1 MDNTQNMDNNS
12 SSSLTKNI
20 VFNPILI
27 FIIIFVV
34 CIFVFFSFSLGNNET
49 QNIIIGENVDD
60 SSGSSYTKIIGIIL
74 LCIFILLIIIN
85 AFQYFLG
92 INIIT
97 SIKNT
102 FTNHPEIDID
112 IYKNAPSNTP
122 PQEEQIYQEN
132 EEVAYT
138 NKPQVFNI
146 PDNIYNYQDAK
157 AVCSAFN
164 SKLATY
170 EQMEEYYNDG
180 GEFCNYGWSDGQ
192 MALFPTQNSTYKTL
206 SKIPGHKHDCGRPG
220 INGGYISN
228 PLVRFGANCY
238 GYKPSLTPEEEELMA
253 TIPVYPLTKKDLAFE
268 KRVEYW
274 KGKLGDIIVSPFNKT
289 QWSE

>member
-1 MDNTQNMDNNS
+1 MDNIQNTMNNNS
-12 SSSLTKNI
+12 SLIKPI

-34 CIFVFFSFSLGNNET
+34 GIFIFFSFSLGNKEN
-49 QNIIIGENVDD
+49 QNIEIGGEDE
-60 SSGSSYTKIIGIIL
+60 SGSSYTKIIGIIL

-102 FTNHPEIDID
+102 FTNKPELDID
-112 IYKNAPSNTP
+112 IYTNVPSSLPPPEENTY
-122 PQEEQIYQEN
+122 EES
-132 EEVAYT
+132 EEITYT

-146 PDNIYNYQDAK
+146 PDNIYNYEDAK

-170 EQMEEYYNDG
+170 DQMEEYYKDG

-192 MALFPTQNSTYKTL
+192 MALFPTQKSTYNTL

-238 GYKPSLTPEEEELMA
+238 GYKPTLTPQEEEIMA

-274 KGKLGDIIVSPFNKT
+274 KGKLEDIIVSPFNKT